1 MNNVDFYNGKY
12 SECYSVYQ
20 GVRYWIVSN
29 GQHPLAY
36 VEADKIDFSNITYY
50 DEFECHGEV
59 TFRGTKDFTI
69 GGPEIVVGWDY
80 AHFTLNDYSALWEHL
95 SDEDEKNLKR
105 WSFEEIQ
112 REVFK
117 FIDKYKTKEK
127 ENGTTDIS

>member
-1 MNNVDFYNGKY
+1 MNDVDFYNGKY

-36 VEADKIDFSNITYY
+36 VEADKIDFSNITYS

-69 GGPEIVVGWDY
+69 GGSEIVVGWDY
-80 AHFTLNDYSALWEHL
+80 AHFTLNDYSTLWKHL

-117 FIDKYKTKEK
+117 FIDKYKTKE
-127 ENGTTDIS
+127 EA